1 MGTARG
7 WEQPGQRA
15 LARGGNDSEPPHPTL
30 GAHRA
35 PRPPTSGPARGRAS
49 ARQPQPHG
57 VSWTREEPSPPRT
70 AAPRAALGEPTT
82 PQAAPALSMAA
93 RCPGCDGADDEG
105 GLGHPAGPPR
115 SVFPPGKHS
124 GFQWAAAAFA
134 SLGGDRGDPLG
145 TGDPQG
151 VGCAAITPWCRP
163 CLAPGPAAVTSSG
176 CWWGPSLSPGTGTAT
191 AMAPPRH
198 AHECAGAQAPPVGGH
213 HLPRGGVGS
222 PGWERSRGT
231 RVPPAR
237 ALQTP
242 AGRRRPPALSPA
254 LSPRGRGPVLPSRG
268 QRPGGLGSHRL
279 GPGGAR
285 QPGDPREGLAGL
297 GARPSQG
304 PRPPGDPTTRCR
316 INSFIIWAVAG
327 VPPHRPHPGP
337 PAGWGPGCPRSGC
350 GGGWGGWQGQAM
362 GGQGAPERGPHG
374 RGIQQLRRLRPD
386 ELRQQGRSLE
396 GVTLSPRLCR
406 DPQPGDPSSPRGP
419 IQLLL

>member
-15 LARGGNDSEPPHPTL
+15 LAGGGNDSEPPHPTL

-93 RCPGCDGADDEG
+93 LCPGCDGADDEG

-124 GFQWAAAAFA
+124 GFRWAAAAFA

-151 VGCAAITPWCRP
+151 GGCAAIAPWCRP
-163 CLAPGPAAVTSSG
+163 RLAPGPAAVTSSG

-191 AMAPPRH
+191 ATAPPPPRTRVCRGTGPPRQGTPP
-198 AHECAGAQAPPVGGH
+198 APGGCGVPGLGAEPRDTGAPCPSPADPGGAQASPGPVPGPVPAWPWAGAAIARPAAGRPRLPPAGA
-213 HLPRGGVGS
+213 RGGPAAWGPPGRAGRAGGS
-222 PGWERSRGT
+222 P
-231 RVPPAR
+231 
-237 ALQTP
+237 L
-242 AGRRRPPALSPA
+242 
-254 LSPRGRGPVLPSRG
+254 
-268 QRPGGLGSHRL
+268 
-279 GPGGAR
+279 
-285 QPGDPREGLAGL
+285 
-297 GARPSQG
+297 
-304 PRPPGDPTTRCR
+304 
-316 INSFIIWAVAG
+316 
-327 VPPHRPHPGP
+327 PGP
-337 PAGWGPGCPRSGC
+337 PAPRRPYNKVPHQLFHYLGRGRGAPPSSPSAARRGAGCQRDAPAAVPAAAARGAGAVQGGGADPGERRPCAGERWGGCPR
-350 GGGWGGWQGQAM
+350 GG
-362 GGQGAPERGPHG
+362 
-374 RGIQQLRRLRPD
+374 
-386 ELRQQGRSLE
+386 
-396 GVTLSPRLCR
+396 
-406 DPQPGDPSSPRGP
+406 
-419 IQLLL
+419 